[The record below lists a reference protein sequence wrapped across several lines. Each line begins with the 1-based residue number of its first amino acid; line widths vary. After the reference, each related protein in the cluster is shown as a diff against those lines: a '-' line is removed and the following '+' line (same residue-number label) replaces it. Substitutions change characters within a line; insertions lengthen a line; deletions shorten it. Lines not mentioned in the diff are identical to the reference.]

1 MFSYSRLAGKSY
13 MFSYSRLAGKSYM
26 FSYSRLVQ
34 ATPICLVTVG

>member
-1 MFSYSRLAGKSY
+1 

-34 ATPICLVTVG
+34 ASPICLVTVG